1 MSWSYWYSR
10 WDGEVA
16 HRIVIVACLVAL
28 SVGYGY
34 QPLQRVVLVAGG
46 VAVGVGYGGYLPAF
60 CVGKDTGVA
69 QGAGYF
75 LHLAQGVVVVGG
87 CIAQG
92 VGGAG
97 YSPVP
102 VVLPAVP
109 VPFGVNHTDP
119 VAHLVV
125 FCLPS
130 CSVGVDEK

>member
-1 MSWSYWYSR
+1 MHC
-10 WDGEVA
+10 GEVA

-46 VAVGVGYGGYLPAF
+46 VAVGVGYGGYLPAL
-60 CVGKDTGVA
+60 CVGKGTGVA

-75 LHLAQGVVVVGG
+75 LHLAQGVVVVGS

-102 VVLPAVP
+102 VVLPAVLSAVTLP
-109 VPFGVNHTDP
+109 VGRVTADNRFGFP
-119 VAHLVV
+119 PL
-125 FCLPS
+125 C
-130 CSVGVDEK
+130 